1 MGIEP
6 NPLHPLLNA
15 PMDLTTHELELLVD
29 AISWELYFLQ
39 EKGWHD
45 SKRADLLRN
54 LQARIQ
60 QFALAEA

>member
-6 NPLHPLLNA
+6 NPLHPLPNA

-54 LQARIQ
+54 LQSRIQ